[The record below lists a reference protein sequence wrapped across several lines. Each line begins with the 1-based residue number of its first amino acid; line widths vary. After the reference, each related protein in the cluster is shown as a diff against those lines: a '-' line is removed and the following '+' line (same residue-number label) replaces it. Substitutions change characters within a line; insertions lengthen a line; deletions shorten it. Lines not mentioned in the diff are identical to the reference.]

1 MVNKICN
8 TVVCIIQNQRI
19 IAIGQNTMPNTRFIL
34 YHKQATSARVLFLRL
49 NGTVCQFDG
58 LPEGSHIVESSLE
71 GEVVTGLD
79 EAIAH
84 TEQKLNLANG
94 SLKIETE
101 FWAKVDAPE
110 DAINVYLVQFTT
122 IDPPHQQI
130 ADIEGKFIAITEGRS
145 LPPVELELLQLVY
158 SFLMDG

>member
-1 MVNKICN
+1 
-8 TVVCIIQNQRI
+8 
-19 IAIGQNTMPNTRFIL
+19 MPNTRFIL

-58 LPEGSHIVESSLE
+58 LPESSQVVESSLE

-84 TEQKLNLANG
+84 AEQKLNLATG

-101 FWAKVDAPE
+101 FWAKVDSPE
-110 DAINVYLVQFTT
+110 TPINVYLAQFTT
-122 IDPPHQQI
+122 TDAPHQEI
-130 ADIEGKFIAITEGRS
+130 ADLEGKFIAITEGRS
-145 LPPVELELLQLVY
+145 LPPVELELLRLVY